1 MEDILPKARGES
13 EQVIRAADAY
23 RQQRVLQAQGDVA
36 RFRAVLEEYAK
47 GKDVTRE
54 RLYLE
59 TIERVLGKV
68 GKVVVDASVGDRA
81 LPVLPINELTRSVT
95 PQQQAPAPQT
105 PQQQTQQ
112 QQTPGGAN
120 QPQQQQAPQ
129 PAAKPT
135 AVPKP

>member
-1 MEDILPKARGES
+1 
-13 EQVIRAADAY
+13 
-23 RQQRVLQAQGDVA
+23 VLQAQGDVA

-68 GKVVVDASVGDRA
+68 GKVVVDSSVGDRA
-81 LPVLPINELTRSVT
+81 LPVLPINELTRSLPT
-95 PQQQAPAPQT
+95 PQPQPQPSGPATQPLIPPSTQPQTQSQSGQPQPAPK
-105 PQQQTQQ
+105 
-112 QQTPGGAN
+112 
-120 QPQQQQAPQ
+120 